1 MKPAEVFIVF
11 FAGGRFIFPPAQFFG
26 EIQASLTP
34 FCVFPFSLFRDL
46 LSQLPCIFRHLLLF
60 VSSFR
65 DFLFCATVFP
75 QLQILNIFFLFCV
88 VGVVCVAVVGCAVAL
103 GLVVTTCVFRYQ
115 LPLFL

>member
-1 MKPAEVFIVF
+1 MKPEEVFIVF

-26 EIQASLTP
+26 KIQASLTP

-46 LSQLPCIFRHLLLF
+46 LSQLPFIFRHLLLF

-75 QLQILNIFFLFCV
+75 QLQILDIFFLSCV

-103 GLVVTTCVFRYQ
+103 GLVVTTCVSRYQ